1 MHVLLVEDD
10 PLVASGIETGLKL
23 HGLTIDHV
31 CTASQA
37 DTALALSHFDVC
49 ILDLGLPDEDGME
62 LLRRWRD
69 QGRDIPV
76 LVLTARDALSHR
88 VDGLL
93 GGADDYLI
101 KPFDLDEL
109 QARLHALTRRAAG
122 RSKDCVEHGRLAFCA
137 STGEVW
143 LDDAPVTLARRELSL
158 LRALLQSPRAILSTE
173 QLCDSVYGYD
183 QNVESNAINVHIY
196 HLRRKLGNNVV
207 ETVRGLGYKFGT
219 AGKVNKS

>member
-69 QGRDIPV
+69 QGHNLPV
-76 LVLTARDALSHR
+76 LILTARDALSHR
-88 VDGLL
+88 IDGLL

-109 QARLHALTRRAAG
+109 QARLHALTRRMAG
-122 RSKDCVEHGRLAFCA
+122 RSKDCIEHGSLVFCS

-158 LRALLQSPRAILSTE
+158 LRALLQNPRAILNTQ
-173 QLCDSVYGYD
+173 QLCDSVYGYE
-183 QNVESNAINVHIY
+183 QNLESNAINVHIY
-196 HLRRKLGNNVV
+196 HLRRKLGNNIVQ
-207 ETVRGLGYKFGT
+207 TVRGLGYRLGSAEK
-219 AGKVNKS
+219 AEEQ

>member
-31 CTASQA
+31 GTASQA

-69 QGRDIPV
+69 QGRNLPV
-76 LVLTARDALSHR
+76 LILTARDALSHR
-88 VDGLL
+88 IDGLL

-109 QARLHALTRRAAG
+109 QARLHALTRRMAG
-122 RSKDCVEHGRLAFCA
+122 RSKDCIEHGSLVFCS

-158 LRALLQSPRAILSTE
+158 LRALLQNPRAILNTQ
-173 QLCDSVYGYD
+173 QLCDSVYGYE
-183 QNVESNAINVHIY
+183 QNLESNAINVHIY
-196 HLRRKLGNNVV
+196 HLRRKLGNNIVQ
-207 ETVRGLGYKFGT
+207 TVRGLGYRLGS
-219 AGKVNKS
+219 AEKVEEQ